1 MAAPDRRR
9 RARTAGLVGAIVGV
23 AAAGVAGGIAVQKVL
38 VRNTKAAPD
47 PYQDEPFDA
56 LPYDAAPAVTTDE
69 GVDLRVEVV
78 EPPATGKRS
87 RAKPDLTVV
96 LVHGYALDMGT
107 FHFQRRA
114 LAESVS
120 PRYRVVAYDQP
131 GHGRSGRLAAGD
143 YSIQALGSAL
153 WRVIDQVAPDGPL
166 ALVGHS
172 MGAMTIMALAEQH
185 PELFGRRGR
194 VRAVAMISTSAGK
207 LDEVPLGLPNVLPRA
222 RARLLPVLAGA
233 AKLTPGVID
242 RARGAATDVAYL
254 LTRRYGF
261 GSRPPSAAV
270 VAYVER
276 MNARTSIE
284 VIAAYLG
291 TLFTHSRYEALNAL
305 RHTDVLVVAGD
316 KDLFTPL
323 AHADEIARLLPSA
336 ELVVVPDSGHMA
348 LLEYPDLVD
357 TPLLALLERAAKKR

>member
-9 RARTAGLVGAIVGV
+9 RARTAGLLGALVGV

-38 VRNTKAAPD
+38 VRNTRTAPD
-47 PYQDEPFDA
+47 PYRDEPFDA
-56 LPYDAAPAVTTDE
+56 LGYDSAPAVTTDE
-69 GVDLRVEVV
+69 GVKLRVEVV
-78 EPPATGKRS
+78 EPPGKRG
-87 RAKPDLTVV
+87 RGGKPDLTVV

-114 LAESVS
+114 LAEVAS

-131 GHGRSGRLAAGD
+131 GHGHSGRLSAGE

-153 WRVIDQVAPDGPL
+153 WRVIEAVAPDGPL

-233 AKLTPGVID
+233 AMLTPGVID
-242 RARGAATDVAYL
+242 RARGAATDLAYL

-284 VIAAYLG
+284 VIAAFLG
-291 TLFTHSRYEALNAL
+291 TLFTHSRYEALKVL

-323 AHADEIARLLPSA
+323 AHAEEIVRLLPSA

-348 LLEYPDLVD
+348 LLEYPDVVNA
-357 TPLLALLERAAKKR
+357 PLLALLERAAKKR